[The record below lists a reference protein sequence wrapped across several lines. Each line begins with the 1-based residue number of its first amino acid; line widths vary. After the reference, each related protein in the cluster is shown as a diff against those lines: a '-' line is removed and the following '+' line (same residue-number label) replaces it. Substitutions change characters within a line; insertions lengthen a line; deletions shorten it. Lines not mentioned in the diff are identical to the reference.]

1 MALFSCNSPNY
12 PYRNDKLMNIDPKDP
27 ATYPVWTTDTIRYRD
42 LDPNEHVNNGAIN
55 EYFEDGR
62 VRFRQD
68 YLSAAAY
75 DILSG
80 FALVRFTV
88 EYHRPIFF
96 PGEVEIG
103 TAITRIGRTSYTL
116 VQGLFRDGQ
125 CVASAEVISVLIDT
139 KTGTPVPI
147 PDKLRS
153 LMEQVAPTQS
163 EDRASGA

>member
-1 MALFSCNSPNY
+1 
-12 PYRNDKLMNIDPKDP
+12 MNIDPKDP
-27 ATYPVWTTDTIRYRD
+27 ETYPVWTKDTIRYRD

-62 VRFRQD
+62 VRFRKD
-68 YLSAAAY
+68 YLTCAAH

-88 EYHRPIFF
+88 EYHRPLFF
-96 PGEVEIG
+96 PGEVDIG

-139 KTGTPVPI
+139 QTGAPTPI
-147 PDKLRS
+147 PNEVRS
-153 LMEQVAPTQS
+153 VMEQVAPNRS
-163 EDRASGA
+163 EHGTGSA